1 MSCYNVQQS
10 LSSIS
15 LPKLIQPNFSTSTDL
30 LQSLKMPPQLVWL
43 ITGCSSGFGEQFVHS
58 IVARGDRVIA
68 TGRNLSR
75 LQHLWN
81 IGASIL
87 QLDVTDSQE
96 IIDGKI
102 AEAISIHGRIDV
114 LVNNAAFIQ
123 VGTWEDL
130 SADDFRAQFETNV
143 FGTLKVTKA
152 LLPHFRQRKTG
163 VNVFISSLSG
173 WIGHDFC
180 GAYAGSK
187 FALEGTSSVMKRLVD
202 GLTYAWQVSS
212 NLSGAKQLPW
222 AFALS

>member
-1 MSCYNVQQS
+1 
-10 LSSIS
+10 
-15 LPKLIQPNFSTSTDL
+15 
-30 LQSLKMPPQLVWL
+30 MPSQLVWF

-58 IVARGDRVIA
+58 ILARGDKVIA

-75 LQHLWN
+75 LQHLQN
-81 IGASIL
+81 TGASIL

-96 IIDGKI
+96 IINDKI

-130 SADDFRAQFETNV
+130 SAEDFRAQFETNV

-152 LLPHFRQRKTG
+152 LLPHFRQRKMG

-187 FALEGTSSVMKRLVD
+187 FALEGTSQCYEKRQVD

-212 NLSGAKQLPW
+212 SLSGAKQHP
-222 AFALS
+222 